1 MNTRDTGSSPIH
13 NYKVNNLSNK
23 DLLTII
29 LSSDKNSSTL
39 VNTLLKA
46 FRGNLKDLFT
56 ATVEDLL
63 TIDGI
68 SLPDAC
74 KIKAVF
80 ELGKRITSSWKGDR
94 PLITSTDDVVLLMA
108 PSMIYLQQEEFRV
121 LLLDSKNQ
129 LLSYHKI
136 SLGTLDKTLVHPRD
150 VFRPAITHAAA
161 SIILLHNHPSGD
173 AEPSEED
180 ILLTREL
187 LMCSKILDILIID
200 HIIMG
205 KTDFTSMKK
214 RNLM

>member
-1 MNTRDTGSSPIH
+1 MSTKDTGLFSIH
-13 NYKVNNLSNK
+13 NMNDLSNK

-29 LSSDKNSSTL
+29 LSSHNNPTTL

-68 SLPDAC
+68 SLPDAY

-80 ELGKRITSSWKGDR
+80 ELGKRITSSWKGER

-108 PSMIYLQQEEFRV
+108 PSMIYLHQEEFRV
-121 LLLDSKNQ
+121 LLLDTKNQ

-136 SLGTLDKTLVHPRD
+136 SKGTLDTTLVHPRD
-150 VFRPAITHAAA
+150 VFRPA
-161 SIILLHNHPSGD
+161 L
-173 AEPSEED
+173 
-180 ILLTREL
+180 
-187 LMCSKILDILIID
+187 
-200 HIIMG
+200 
-205 KTDFTSMKK
+205 
-214 RNLM
+214 